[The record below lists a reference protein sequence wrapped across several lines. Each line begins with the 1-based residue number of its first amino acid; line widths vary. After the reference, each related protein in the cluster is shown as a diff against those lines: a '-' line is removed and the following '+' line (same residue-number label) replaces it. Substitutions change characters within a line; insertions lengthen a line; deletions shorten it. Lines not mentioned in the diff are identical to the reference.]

1 MTTYTVDIYEP
12 AGLTIVHSST
22 NVVDAGGTWRKNRV
36 GRGFLI
42 FPGQDED
49 LAEETTRGRICHVT
63 TTRGAITLVVAL
75 FNIESRSFTVD
86 DDGRELVRIS
96 GTGIEDR
103 IGRHLITAEIHDG
116 SGGPATDDI
125 TQIMTHQPGW
135 SLSGTSN
142 AGTQDGTWHS
152 FREATVLQALQAA
165 AEQSGEMWRLDSLAT
180 VKREIFWAPIPES
193 SGSWDFTLYNDAE
206 AFDDEASEGLIRSFD
221 RGYDQSEV
229 ITRIYLYGSG
239 TGDDRLTARAATWM
253 APIGFLFYPS
263 ASLLVNETL
272 ETQGFFNERPV
283 HFSDIRLPST
293 RHEIVEKDASS
304 DFITIRGDFTTL
316 FAAGATFRVVDASDG
331 NGVYTVDSSTYDD
344 EEDLTTI
351 NVVEDL
357 TGGSDDGFIE
367 AATFELVEVDAANDA
382 FVIRGDWTSRF
393 VATYEFDVEGGP
405 AAGRYTVDSSS
416 YDGDDD
422 ETTISV
428 VEEITDGTDTGYI
441 VLDGSI
447 GVAAEVAAANALAAA
462 GYVWLKDRTG
472 SERYHKIE
480 AIYWRNARPG
490 DRVRIVYSRG
500 RVDLDEVHV
509 VEEVSYRI
517 GNQGERVMSIVTA
530 PLGVFRSP
538 PTEETVATKLMAS
551 LQDLLRNGTG
561 SRVAGGTTVPSME
574 AHLSAQD
581 PHPGY
586 LLADGGRQLIG
597 NLPVASGVQ
606 IDGVDISAHANDGD
620 IHVDHTAVT
629 LSAGDGLS
637 GGGDISASRSFA
649 VDGTVVRTSRTLTA
663 GNGLTGG
670 GDLSANRAFNL
681 QTPGT
686 VSAQSS
692 NSAVGNH
699 THAVTASSNPGEN
712 ERLLKSNASG
722 WLQLERLGL
731 GVSPDHP
738 LHVSGDSFFDGSV
751 GVGVEAPDAVLHSI
765 DDAGAQLRLGY
776 DAENYS
782 DFTVAA
788 TGTLTVAPTNNLR
801 LQPAGDIVLDPDG
814 LDVLPGEG
822 YEVNLG
828 QLSNKYLTLHAAELW
843 VETLVAQDTMA
854 TIGGRILVGPTTTL
868 IADLSDS
875 ATTID
880 VEHNQMSNG
889 DIAYLEADGKVEF
902 IAIDSAP
909 SSISGGYRYTVTRNL
924 DGSGADEWFA
934 GDALF
939 NTGQSGDGFIDLY
952 SFAGVT
958 SGTSG
963 PTIVGNVRASSTYN
977 DWVEH
982 WAIGN
987 LNGLYDYG
995 TDTYG
1000 VAFGGYGEANY
1011 LTIDPING
1019 IRFFDESDVLRAQ
1032 LSSDTWTLGHTDT
1045 AHIELTPSKLSM
1057 LDDAGDEKIVLG
1069 DAGDSYFAGVMTI
1082 GADGEIRQGSGT
1094 LGTNFTGLRI
1104 WRDSNIGRI
1113 AGYNDDDLQ
1122 WYADTDGRLYA
1133 GGGSIFL
1140 DSNGLSLDI
1149 TDGYNANEAVTFY
1162 RSSTRVADLYAN
1174 FIPDPVS
1181 TNELYLMLQDPG
1193 GSDEPYLYMY
1203 SDGFAAGGSITLH
1216 SDQMTMDGF
1225 TQVV

>member
-1 MTTYTVDIYEP
+1 
-12 AGLTIVHSST
+12 
-22 NVVDAGGTWRKNRV
+22 
-36 GRGFLI
+36 
-42 FPGQDED
+42 
-49 LAEETTRGRICHVT
+49 
-63 TTRGAITLVVAL
+63 
-75 FNIESRSFTVD
+75 
-86 DDGRELVRIS
+86 
-96 GTGIEDR
+96 
-103 IGRHLITAEIHDG
+103 
-116 SGGPATDDI
+116 
-125 TQIMTHQPGW
+125 
-135 SLSGTSN
+135 
-142 AGTQDGTWHS
+142 
-152 FREATVLQALQAA
+152 
-165 AEQSGEMWRLDSLAT
+165 
-180 VKREIFWAPIPES
+180 
-193 SGSWDFTLYNDAE
+193 
-206 AFDDEASEGLIRSFD
+206 
-221 RGYDQSEV
+221 
-229 ITRIYLYGSG
+229 
-239 TGDDRLTARAATWM
+239 
-253 APIGFLFYPS
+253 
-263 ASLLVNETL
+263 
-272 ETQGFFNERPV
+272 
-283 HFSDIRLPST
+283 
-293 RHEIVEKDASS
+293 
-304 DFITIRGDFTTL
+304 
-316 FAAGATFRVVDASDG
+316 
-331 NGVYTVDSSTYDD
+331 
-344 EEDLTTI
+344 
-351 NVVEDL
+351 
-357 TGGSDDGFIE
+357 
-367 AATFELVEVDAANDA
+367 
-382 FVIRGDWTSRF
+382 
-393 VATYEFDVEGGP
+393 
-405 AAGRYTVDSSS
+405 
-416 YDGDDD
+416 
-422 ETTISV
+422 
-428 VEEITDGTDTGYI
+428 
-441 VLDGSI
+441 
-447 GVAAEVAAANALAAA
+447 
-462 GYVWLKDRTG
+462 
-472 SERYHKIE
+472 
-480 AIYWRNARPG
+480 
-490 DRVRIVYSRG
+490 
-500 RVDLDEVHV
+500 
-509 VEEVSYRI
+509 
-517 GNQGERVMSIVTA
+517 
-530 PLGVFRSP
+530 
-538 PTEETVATKLMAS
+538 
-551 LQDLLRNGTG
+551 
-561 SRVAGGTTVPSME
+561 
-574 AHLSAQD
+574 
-581 PHPGY
+581 
-586 LLADGGRQLIG
+586 
-597 NLPVASGVQ
+597 
-606 IDGVDISAHANDGD
+606 
-620 IHVDHTAVT
+620 AVT

-649 VDGTVVRTSRTLTA
+649 VDATVVRTSRTLTA

-692 NSAVGNH
+692 NSAVEHH

-751 GVGVEAPDAVLHSI
+751 GVGVETPEAALHSV

-776 DAENYS
+776 DADNYS

-801 LQPAGDIVLDPDG
+801 LQPAGDIVLDPVG
-814 LDVLPGEG
+814 LDVLPGQG

-868 IADLSDS
+868 IADLNDT
-875 ATTID
+875 ATSID

-909 SSISGGYRYTVTRNL
+909 SSITGGYRYTVTRNL

-1019 IRFFDESDVLRAQ
+1019 IRFFDESDMLRAQ

-1225 TQVV
+1225 TQVVGNADITGTLDVGSENDIRFRIDTSETGDPYNLGFSGNPRRMIVVSEQGSMNQAMVLGDASVVGDTMFGLSSATDGSTWVPKFVVTQGGKVGIGQTDPGARLTVIDDGSKDIGLIRRDSVTTGHQSLLSFAVSTGVDIRTAAIGVERDSGSGSGDIIFLTGDAGSPELADLDEKMRIQRSTGNVGIGHDDPASRLTILENTDDFAVMVTNGGNASNRNGIAIRAGQFTDPSAAFLGFYSGDDSQFVGSILGDGSGGVNYTSSSDERIKDDIRSLDGGLATTLAMRPVTYRGKGAEKDGRRALGLVAQELRDVAPEAVSEMEGGLLGIDYGRLTPIAIAAIQEQHETILALEARIEELEAMRV